1 MKHLFIVNPCA
12 GKFDRSHELQTRVSA
27 FMAGRNLDWE
37 IVVTRYTGHAIEY
50 AAKAS
55 AAGKPLRIYACGGD
69 GTLNECAAGAAGYAN
84 AAVTHYPM
92 GSGNDFIRMFG
103 PDAGRFQDLPAL
115 LEGPQAPADLI
126 DCNGRLALNVCS
138 VGLDARV
145 GLGMRDFKRLPLVGG
160 SLAYQLSTLRCFVQ
174 GIHRPYRV
182 EVDGE
187 ELPEREFT
195 LVCACNGRYYG
206 GGFNP
211 SRSAMPD
218 DGALDFIVIRAVSRL
233 TVAALIGTY
242 AKGGAPDIPDRALV
256 RRGHSLRVSCGQE
269 EMVNLDGERM
279 DAQDLTIRLSEKRV
293 NFFFP
298 QGAHW
303 NPARRCQGGPP
314 MR

>member
-12 GKFDRSHELQTRVSA
+12 GKFDRSHELQARVSA
-27 FMAGRNLDWE
+27 LMAGRDLDWE
-37 IVVTRYTGHAIEY
+37 IAVTQYPGHAAEC
-50 AAKAS
+50 AAKA
-55 AAGKPLRIYACGGD
+55 AARGGTLRVYACGGD
-69 GTLNECAAGAAGYAN
+69 GTLNECAAGAAGHSN

-103 PDAGRFQDLPAL
+103 PGAGRFQDLPAL
-115 LEGPQAPADLI
+115 LDGPQAPVDLI
-126 DCNGRLALNVCS
+126 ECNGRLALNICS

-145 GLGMRDFKRLPLVGG
+145 GLGVPDFKRLPLVGG
-160 SLAYQLSTLRCFVQ
+160 SLAYQLSALRCFVQ
-174 GIHRPYRV
+174 GIHRSYQV

-195 LVCACNGRYYG
+195 LLCACNGRYYG

-218 DGALDFIVIRAVSRL
+218 DGELEFIIVRAVSRL
-233 TVAALIGTY
+233 TVAALISAY
-242 AKGGAPDIPDRALV
+242 AKGGAPDIPEKAIV
-256 RRGHSLRVSCGQE
+256 RRGRSLRVLCERE

-279 DAQDLTIRLSEKRV
+279 DAKDLSIRLSGKRV

-298 QGAHW
+298 QGTHW
-303 NPARRCQGGPP
+303 DPARR
-314 MR
+314 R